1 MSYKVLVIDDSISI
15 IQSLKNLIESDINI
29 KVYTAKSKKDSI
41 NLLLKHKG
49 KFDIILADLGLPD
62 APNGEV
68 IDFMMKFSIPIIV
81 LTGTDEVDIENNFR
95 NKNIVDYIVKDGISA
110 LKYATTV
117 VSRIIKNKNIKVLV
131 VDDSKTF
138 LKQAEDLLE
147 KYKLVP
153 LLSTNG
159 EDALKILEDN
169 NDIKIVLTDY
179 LMPKMDGIELTRRI
193 RSKYSKDELS
203 IIVTS
208 SDSNSR
214 VPSKFLKLGANDFLS
229 KGFSKEEFFVRINSN
244 LEVLEL
250 FDDMKNKM
258 NKDYMTGL
266 YNRRYFFEVGE
277 DIYEKNKKL
286 NKTISIAIIDI
297 DNFKKINDTYGHDI
311 GDYAIKFVAK
321 ILRENIIGTT
331 LISRI
336 GGEEFSLLFFN
347 RDKEEI
353 EKLLEDIREKFENNL
368 IEVDDIKFKY
378 TISIGCTFDY
388 GKDIDEM
395 MQFADK
401 GLYDA
406 KNSGRNKVRYR

>member
-1 MSYKVLVIDDSISI
+1 VSYKVLVIDDSISI
-15 IQSLKNLIESDINI
+15 IQSLKSLIESDINI
-29 KVYTAKSKKDSI
+29 KVYTAKNKKESI
-41 NLLLKHKG
+41 DLLLQHKG

-68 IDFMMKFSIPIIV
+68 VDFMMKFSIPIIV
-81 LTGTDEVDIENNFR
+81 LTGSQEVDIENNFR

-110 LKYATTV
+110 LKYATTIV
-117 VSRIIKNKNIKVLV
+117 NRIIKNKNIKVLV

-138 LKQAEDLLE
+138 LKQANDLLE
-147 KYKLVP
+147 KYKLIP

-159 EDALKILEDN
+159 EEALKILEDN

-179 LMPKMDGIELTRRI
+179 LMPKMDGIELTRKI

-203 IIVTS
+203 VIVTS

-214 VPSKFLKLGANDFLS
+214 IPSKFLKLGANDFLK

-244 LEVLEL
+244 LEILEL
-250 FDDMKNKM
+250 FDDMKNKI

-266 YNRRYFFEVGE
+266 YNRRYFFEIGKT
-277 DIYEKNKKL
+277 IYEKSKKL
-286 NKTISIAIIDI
+286 NKIISIAIIDI
-297 DNFKKINDTYGHDI
+297 DDFKKINDTYGHNI
-311 GDYAIKFVAK
+311 GDYAIKYVAK
-321 ILRENIIGTT
+321 ILNENILSST

-336 GGEEFSLLFFN
+336 GGEEFCILFYN
-347 RDKEEI
+347 REKEEI
-353 EKLLEDIREKFENNL
+353 EKLLEDIRKKFENNL
-368 IEVDDIKFKY
+368 IEVEDLKFKY
-378 TISIGCTFDY
+378 TISIGCTFEY
-388 GKDIDEM
+388 GKNIDEM